1 MYDFIGKQHRKKSI
15 ASSIL
20 IKNQNIL
27 NDTKTQIILFPDE
40 YVFKN
45 ITVYYILIGEWG
57 RILHIFAIFSDH

>member
-1 MYDFIGKQHRKKSI
+1 MSDFIGKQHRKKSI

-57 RILHIFAIFSDH
+57 RILHIFTIFSDH